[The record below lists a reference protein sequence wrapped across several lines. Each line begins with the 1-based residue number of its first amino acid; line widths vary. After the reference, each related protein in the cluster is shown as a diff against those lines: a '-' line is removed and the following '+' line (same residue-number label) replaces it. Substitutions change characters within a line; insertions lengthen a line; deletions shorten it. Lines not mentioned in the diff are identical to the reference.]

1 MLVDGIAIDAPL
13 DGTMIVICNTDQPG
27 VIGQVGTLLG
37 RHNVN
42 IANFALGRNGDR
54 AVGVVNV
61 DETSAIPDAVLDEI
75 RKIRGV
81 REARLVRV

>member
-1 MLVDGIAIDAPL
+1 
-13 DGTMIVICNTDQPG
+13 MIVICNTDQPG

-37 RHNVN
+37 RYNVN

-75 RKIRGV
+75 RKIGGV
-81 REARLVRV
+81 REATLVRV